1 MTTQDSIKRACH
13 TLHSRMACF
22 SEQTLGRELILKLVG
37 EKKGNDTAVDPNA
50 PEGGSSYQP
59 KATPWGR
66 ELGVNQRPTG
76 AKALGT
82 APASCSAFA

>member
-1 MTTQDSIKRACH
+1 M
-13 TLHSRMACF
+13 LSR
-22 SEQTLGRELILKLVG
+22 SLQSLKS
-37 EKKGNDTAVDPNA
+37 KGNDTAVDPNA

-76 AKALGT
+76 AKA
-82 APASCSAFA
+82 

>member
-1 MTTQDSIKRACH
+1 MPIY
-13 TLHSRMACF
+13 F
-22 SEQTLGRELILKLVG
+22 
-37 EKKGNDTAVDPNA
+37 GNDTAVDPNA

-76 AKALGT
+76 AKHKTEKGFCTYSASFLTRLSPRAMPWAMSGLAL
-82 APASCSAFA
+82 